1 MIVFSI
7 NPLVVW
13 SRKWPWWHSTSYLD
27 QSAVQRYISVN
38 KNIFWLFFAW
48 KMTKKNPINWLSLLQ
63 LYMQTMQASQSQ
75 CSGHVLKN
83 TGGSTLH
90 SSIYG
95 YILWLCLR
103 RFINYFN
110 LTELLGGPV
119 IYDLVDFKP
128 TEPQEIMDKRC
139 WISIWFTVTME

>member
-1 MIVFSI
+1 
-7 NPLVVW
+7 
-13 SRKWPWWHSTSYLD
+13 
-27 QSAVQRYISVN
+27 
-38 KNIFWLFFAW
+38 
-48 KMTKKNPINWLSLLQ
+48 
-63 LYMQTMQASQSQ
+63 MQTMQASQSQ
-75 CSGHVLKN
+75 CSGHVLKHP
-83 TGGSTLH
+83 GGSILQ

-119 IYDLVDFKP
+119 IYDLVDLKP
-128 TEPQEIMDKRC
+128 TEPQNIMDKRC